1 MNNDFNLQLSALSTS
16 LPSYYSLVNRIPLLS
31 SEAEYSLA
39 KQFQETN
46 NIEAAKTLVLSHLRF
61 VIKVA
66 RNYRGYGLSENDLIQ
81 EGNIGLMKAV
91 KRFDPSLG
99 VRLVSFAVHWIKAEI
114 HEFIIKNWKIVK
126 VATTKA
132 QRKLFFKL
140 RGMKKTDNWMTT
152 REIEEVA
159 SKLSVDTKDVEIM
172 ESRLA
177 NHDLFLDSSESD
189 QDTAINTAKELTTF
203 EADPFLICQNIE
215 KKEIESE
222 FLRNGLISLDERS
235 RDIVVSR
242 WLSDPKATLTK
253 LAAKY
258 KISSERVRQLEKEAF
273 TKMKDSALQNKS
285 QS

>member
-91 KRFDPSLG
+91 KRFDPSVG

-177 NHDLFLDSSESD
+177 NHDLFLDSSEGD
-189 QDTAINTAKELTTF
+189 QDSTINTAKELTTF
-203 EADPFLICQNIE
+203 EDDPFLICQNIE
-215 KKEIESE
+215 KKEIEST
-222 FLRNGLISLDERS
+222 FLRNGLTSLDERS

-253 LAAKY
+253 LAEKY

-273 TKMKDSALQNKS
+273 TKMKNSALQNKS

>member
-177 NHDLFLDSSESD
+177 NHDLFLDSSEGD
-189 QDTAINTAKELTTF
+189 QDYTINTAKELTTF
-203 EADPFLICQNIE
+203 EDDPFLICQNIE

-222 FLRNGLISLDERS
+222 FLRNGLTSLDERS

-253 LAAKY
+253 LAEKY

-273 TKMKDSALQNKS
+273 TKMKNSALQNKN